1 MTYNFILHHLFSFQ
15 GRIGRLQWWLLGNI
29 GYLLLF
35 VMIWA
40 TGFSDLEE
48 EFSRDVVDSYSI
60 FLLVI
65 IIVMLILAI
74 WINLAATVKRA
85 HDLDQSGW
93 VVLLFVVGAFIPYVG
108 FLTAIIWLVWFGFF
122 RGSGQQNTYYTDF
135 ATNNVRSELVSEIA
149 VPNNANLKPQNN
161 KPSSP
166 YRQGFGRR

>member
-122 RGSGQQNTYYTDF
+122 RGSGQQNIYYTDF
-135 ATNNVRSELVSEIA
+135 ATNNVRSGLVSEIA